1 MTSSTMA
8 NSSQQNVDATQ
19 QKRIPETLRWR
30 PMPAPKVDDDRSS
43 PLVVV
48 ETPDTPAPCR
58 RCLLDSKVGDQ
69 MLLISYDPFLG
80 DSPYRCASPIY
91 LHSKPSC
98 KLAAFGASGG
108 FLPEQQ
114 RSRLLSVR
122 AYDAK
127 HMLQAAEVVDGNR
140 VLETLEGM
148 LGEGAPAEYCH
159 VHYAAH
165 GCFAVRVERGDS
177 A

>member
-1 MTSSTMA
+1 MSTTSEQNMA
-8 NSSQQNVDATQ
+8 ATQ

-30 PMPAPKVDDDRSS
+30 PMPAPNVDDDRSS

-48 ETPDTPAPCR
+48 QTPGTPVPCR
-58 RCLLDSKVGDQ
+58 RCQLDSKVGDE
-69 MLLISYDPFLG
+69 MLLVSYDPFLG
-80 DSPYRCASPIY
+80 DSPYRSASPIY
-91 LHSKPSC
+91 LHNNPPC

-108 FLPEQQ
+108 VLPEQQ
-114 RSRLLSVR
+114 RARLLSVR
-122 AYDAK
+122 AYDGK
-127 HMLQAAEVVDGNR
+127 HMLQNAEVVDGDR

-165 GCFAVRVERGDS
+165 GCFAVRVERGVG